1 MKKIL
6 AYVNDEERDKSV
18 YYSALYETYMTL
30 LKIDSYD
37 INKEKVTCLMLELQE
52 EIANFWDGLLEK
64 YKIPYYVDKKMS
76 IDVTGNYVYVE
87 T

>member
-6 AYVNDEERDKSV
+6 AYINDEERDKSV

-52 EIANFWDGLLEK
+52 EIANFWDRLLEK

-76 IDVTGNYVYVE
+76 IDVTGNYIYVE